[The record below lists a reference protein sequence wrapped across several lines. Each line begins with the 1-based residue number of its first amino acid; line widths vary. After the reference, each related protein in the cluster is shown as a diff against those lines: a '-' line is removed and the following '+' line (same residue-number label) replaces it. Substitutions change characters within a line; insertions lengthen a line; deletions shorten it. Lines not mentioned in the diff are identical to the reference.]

1 MAYALGYC
9 AHDSTHPVQEA
20 MVTTFSGKRNAMMA
34 IPLIDDM
41 LYAGISIVV
50 FVGLVAMGMRMR

>member
-1 MAYALGYC
+1 M
-9 AHDSTHPVQEA
+9 
-20 MVTTFSGKRNAMMA
+20 TT

-50 FVGLVAMGMRMR
+50 FTGVAAMGMGMVVGK

>member
-1 MAYALGYC
+1 
-9 AHDSTHPVQEA
+9 
-20 MVTTFSGKRNAMMA
+20 VTTFSGKRNAMMA